1 VSFANR
7 DADTHGAKLIF
18 SHAAH
23 DVVIMGDRILLKHLL
38 LNLITNAMQ
47 AMEEM
52 KRGEKLIEISLWRA
66 ETKRRLRSAIRGLVL
81 RAAGRPQFE
90 PFFTTKPGG
99 MGLGLSICRSIVELH
114 EGNISLSN
122 HPEGGAKVALSLPV
136 GMPCDPNPH
145 ETGGASRS
153 G

>member
-1 VSFANR
+1 
-7 DADTHGAKLIF
+7 
-18 SHAAH
+18 
-23 DVVIMGDRILLKHLL
+23 MGDRILLKHLL

-52 KRGEKLIEISLWRA
+52 KRGEKLIEISLWARGDEARITIRDQGPGLAGVA
-66 ETKRRLRSAIRGLVL
+66 EDR
-81 RAAGRPQFE
+81 QFE

>member
-1 VSFANR
+1 
-7 DADTHGAKLIF
+7 
-18 SHAAH
+18 
-23 DVVIMGDRILLKHLL
+23 MGDRILLKHLL
-38 LNLITNAMQ
+38 LNLITNALQ

-52 KRGEKLIEISLWRA
+52 RRGEKLIEID
-66 ETKRRLRSAIRGLVL
+66 L
-81 RAAGRPQFE
+81 RADQGEAQITVRDRGPGLAMASAGKQFE

-136 GMPCDPNPH
+136 GMPCDPIP
-145 ETGGASRS
+145 A
-153 G
+153 